1 MCVTSERRPRPRS
14 QALASSQWF
23 DGCRLQSCSGDLHIR
38 ALRLRA
44 ALGYAVRAHRGST
57 GEAMRRDAFSILR
70 ETLRWRVALVLAALI
85 SLLML
90 VLALL
95 NTQLGLRDTAVLA
108 WIVFAVCAACVA
120 ALLIL
125 PRALGSLLFF
135 ISVAALLVVVPA
147 FGWYHDRNMQHWAYI
162 FPPLLVLLAPAR
174 TALLG
179 MLLYGCYVSA
189 LTAQLL
195 PAIEVV
201 RFASGY
207 GLLVC
212 FIYTYAL
219 LEERAAAM
227 LRYLSDHDALSN
239 CLNRRTF
246 NEAVEQLSG
255 TDRGAGQGCLLL
267 IDIDHFK
274 AINDQHG
281 HLVGDRIITEVAAV
295 LGQQLD
301 ADGALFR
308 YGGEEFAVILQN
320 ADVDTGTRLA
330 ERLRAAVAAAEFQS
344 AHISISAGVAA
355 WQSGT
360 GTVAVA
366 LEKADAAL
374 YAAKRAG
381 RNRVL
386 TAAAVST

>member
-1 MCVTSERRPRPRS
+1 MARLDLSAPTGGHTS
-14 QALASSQWF
+14 
-23 DGCRLQSCSGDLHIR
+23 
-38 ALRLRA
+38 
-44 ALGYAVRAHRGST
+44 
-57 GEAMRRDAFSILR
+57 EAMRRDSFTILR

-95 NTQLGLRDTAVLA
+95 NTQLGLRDTAILA

-162 FPPLLVLLAPAR
+162 FPSLLVLLAPAR

-189 LTAQLL
+189 ITSQIL
-195 PAIEVV
+195 PAIEVI

-255 TDRGAGQGCLLL
+255 ANPGPGQGCLLL

-274 AINDQHG
+274 SVNDQHG

-295 LGQQLD
+295 LGRQLD
-301 ADGALFR
+301 ADSALFR
-308 YGGEEFAVILQN
+308 YGGEEFAVILKN
-320 ADVDTGTRLA
+320 ADVDAGGRLA
-330 ERLRAAVAAAEFQS
+330 ERLRAAVAAAEFQG
-344 AHISISAGVAA
+344 AQISISVGVAA
-355 WQSGT
+355 WQAAPG
-360 GTVAVA
+360 AVA
-366 LEKADAAL
+366 AAVENADAAL
-374 YAAKRAG
+374 YRAKHAG
-381 RNRVL
+381 RNRVQ
-386 TAAAVST
+386 TACAVTL